1 MAIMPNPIKD
11 PKTGVYK
18 IRQVIPPA
26 LRPFVEGNKGEL
38 KRSLDT
44 KDPQEAKAK
53 AVEVNLEFQ
62 VILAAARNKLALQE
76 SKAAPLTQSQVEQIA
91 RAWRLQE
98 VARLSDPDILERY
111 VVRELDEDGVNYEYS
126 SLADF
131 YGDELSRVDHDRG
144 VKHLNPQ
151 RLHAQMKHFAEECLA
166 LAQVELLP
174 NNPLYTVLCDRL
186 AQHCVA
192 ICNIAFKATR
202 HQIDHGINHLP
213 VPPIHPAGIAATSA
227 PSTPLV
233 PDAPMLGEFFEKL
246 ADEQGKINPKG
257 AITWRRER
265 AAVVRRFI
273 EAFGDLPLNHI
284 TSSMCREFRDQLKL
298 TPYRPSKE
306 INQLPFKEQIDKAQ
320 QEGLKTIALSRVE
333 VLLHLFSGIL
343 TRAQNDALISEN
355 PCSSIKVEV
364 PNVTRERAPEFT
376 DAEMN
381 TLFDSGLFTGDIRPV
396 RANYGEAIYW
406 VPVLL
411 AYTGARL
418 EEISQLFLRDVE
430 QKDGQW
436 VIHIRDWDESQSV
449 KTGKSRVVPL
459 HPHLLELGF
468 ERFLAT
474 RATEGPL
481 FSELKVSNPT
491 GRYSDKLGKWLGE
504 QIRQILG
511 LKTGSIS
518 PLHAFRHTFV
528 THMRDLD
535 IREDIQNAITGH
547 SQGSSV
553 SRRYGSFR
561 QLHKAIAQMP
571 RWPVP
576 VWRPLGGD
584 DAPATAAEVKA

>member
-1 MAIMPNPIKD
+1 MAIMPNPKRD

-26 LRPFVEGNKGEL
+26 LRPFIEGNKGEL

-53 AVEVNLEFQ
+53 AVEANLELQ
-62 VILAAARNKLALQE
+62 AILAAARNKLALQE
-76 SKAAPLTQSQVEQIA
+76 SKGAPLTQSQVEQIA

-166 LAQVELLP
+166 SAQVELSP
-174 NNPLYTVLCDRL
+174 ENPLYTVLCDRL

-202 HQIDHGINHLP
+202 HQIEHSINQSL
-213 VPPIHPAGIAATSA
+213 VAPIHSADIAATSA
-227 PSTPLV
+227 PSV

-284 TSSMCREFRDQLKL
+284 TDSICREFRELLKQ

-306 INQLPFKEQIDKAQ
+306 ISQLPFKEQILKAQ

-343 TRAQNDALISEN
+343 TRAQDDALINEN
-355 PCSSIKVEV
+355 PCSGIKVKV
-364 PNVTRERAPEFT
+364 PNVARERAPEFT
-376 DAEMN
+376 DTEMN
-381 TLFDSGLFTGDIRPV
+381 TLLGSGLFTGDIRPA

-418 EEISQLFLRDVE
+418 EEICQLFRRDVE
-430 QKDGQW
+430 QKGGQW
-436 VIHIRDWDESQSV
+436 VLHIRDWDESQSV
-449 KTGKSRVVPL
+449 KTGKSREVPR

-468 ERFLAT
+468 ERFLASC
-474 RATEGPL
+474 AAEGPP
-481 FSELKVSNPT
+481 FSELKVSKPT

-504 QIRQILG
+504 QIRQLLG

-547 SQGSSV
+547 SQGTSV
-553 SRRYGSFR
+553 GRRYGSFR
-561 QLHKAIAQMP
+561 QLHNAIAKMP

-576 VWRPLGGD
+576 VWQPLGAIEGS
-584 DAPATAAEVKA
+584 AAAAEVKA